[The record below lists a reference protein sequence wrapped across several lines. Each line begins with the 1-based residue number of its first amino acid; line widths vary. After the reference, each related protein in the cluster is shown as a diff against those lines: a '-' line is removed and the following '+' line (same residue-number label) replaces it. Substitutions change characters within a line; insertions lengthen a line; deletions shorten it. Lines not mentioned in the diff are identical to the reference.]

1 MKSLL
6 AIWLSGATLAFCQTT
21 PAAPPAA
28 PASTPA
34 AAPAPYVLHA
44 GDDLEV
50 RAYNIP
56 ELNTAL
62 RIRPDGRI
70 SLLLLDDVDAAG
82 KTPEDLDRIL
92 TAEYSKHFRNPKI
105 TVVVR
110 SFAAQTVY
118 VGGEVEKAGALPLLN
133 GLTAVQAV
141 VGAGGLK
148 ESTSGDQVVVVHNAD
163 TPNATSET
171 LDVNQVLAQKTPDRV
186 LQASDLVYVKK
197 SYLNIYI
204 GGEVAKPGLVPLS
217 GGMTMLSAI
226 IQAGGFK
233 DTAKTDSV
241 VLIRDSGHGTPVTTK
256 VKVNDVFLASAHTQ
270 LKPFDVIFVPKTRI
284 ARMDKWVDQYIRQ
297 LSPAILS
304 FGFSY
309 LIGQSALTPIF

>member
-1 MKSLL
+1 MKTIL
-6 AIWLSGATLAFCQTT
+6 AIWLSGASLAFCQTT
-21 PAAPPAA
+21 PAAPPPPA
-28 PASTPA
+28 PAS
-34 AAPAPYVLHA
+34 YVLQT
-44 GDDLEV
+44 GDDLEI

-82 KTPEDLDRIL
+82 KTPEELGRIL

-118 VGGEVEKAGALPLLN
+118 VGGEVEKAGPLPLLN

-148 ESTSGDQVVVVHNAD
+148 ESTSGDQVVVVHNSN
-163 TPNATSET
+163 TPNPTSET

-186 LQASDLVYVKK
+186 LQPSDVVYVKK

-241 VLIRDSGHGTPVTTK
+241 VLIRDSGHGTPVTSK
-256 VKVNDVFLASAHTQ
+256 VKVNDVFLASAHTR

-309 LIGQSALTPIF
+309 LIGQGSLTPIF